1 VSISIKEIFLANQN
15 WESYQD
21 KYRFMTRPVE
31 REEVEKML
39 KCRDY
44 TQGHT
49 TYECPQCGHTTT
61 IPFTCKSRLCTVC
74 GKKHTDAWADKVSK
88 ELLEVT
94 HRHMVFT
101 MPDKLWPY
109 MEQHRQ
115 LLKDVMD
122 TVKTTL
128 EAVVNH
134 RWTALQVVPGIIT
147 VLHTYGKDLKFN
159 PHIHAIVTEG
169 GLREKKKDPYNRD
182 RWVDVNF
189 FPYEK
194 LRKVWQYQLLT
205 IIREKL
211 PYHKEL
217 HRLLDQLYR
226 EKENGFYVYAKR
238 RIQGQQKESV
248 CRYVA
253 RYVRHPAIAET
264 RIDNYDP
271 DTMMV
276 EFWYRHDDDTE
287 TVSMHVYEFI
297 GKLVSHIPPRQFKT
311 IRYYGLYARNKK
323 RRIQDI
329 LIRLKRFTRKLKQLG
344 LHHYR
349 YIRTCPWQP
358 RLEPVCPECG
368 TRMRFV
374 SLYLPGQGYIT
385 PEDGT

>member
-1 VSISIKEIFLANQN
+1 MI
-15 WESYQD
+15 
-21 KYRFMTRPVE
+21 RPVE

-49 TYECPQCGHTTT
+49 TYECPRCGHTTN
-61 IPFTCKSRLCTVC
+61 IPFTCKSRLCSIC
-74 GKKHTDAWADKVSK
+74 GKKHTDRWANKVST

-101 MPDKLWPY
+101 TPDKLWPHI
-109 MEQHRQ
+109 EQNRW
-115 LLKDVMD
+115 LLKHLMD
-122 TVKTTL
+122 TVNTTL
-128 EAVVNH
+128 EAVINH
-134 RWTALQVVPGIIT
+134 RWKTLQITPGIIT

-169 GLREKKKDPYNRD
+169 GLREGDHDKD
-182 RWVDVNF
+182 RWMDVNF

-194 LRKVWQYQLLT
+194 LRKVWQYQLVT
-205 IIREKL
+205 EIREKL
-211 PYHKEL
+211 PHDKEL

-238 RIQGQQKESV
+238 RIEGKEKEFI
-248 CRYVA
+248 CRYIA

-264 RIDNYDP
+264 RINSYNP
-271 DTMMV
+271 DTKMV
-276 EFWYRHDDDTE
+276 QFWYRHDDE
-287 TVSMHVYEFI
+287 QEEVSMHVYEFI
-297 GKLVSHIPPRQFKT
+297 GKLTGHIPPRQFKT

-323 RRIQDI
+323 RKIQDI
-329 LIRLKRFTRKLKQLG
+329 LIRLKRFARKLKQLT
-344 LHHYR
+344 LHR
-349 YIRTCPWQP
+349 YTKTWPWQP

-374 SLYLPGQGYIT
+374 SLYLPDRGYIT
-385 PEDGT
+385 PENGT